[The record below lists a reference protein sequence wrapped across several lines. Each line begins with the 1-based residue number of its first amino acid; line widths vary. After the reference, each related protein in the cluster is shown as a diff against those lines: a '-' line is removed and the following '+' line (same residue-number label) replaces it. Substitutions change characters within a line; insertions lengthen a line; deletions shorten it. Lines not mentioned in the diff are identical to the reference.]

1 MKNLNHSAWK
11 ARYQHIAALTET
23 QALAIWQGYARDP
36 ERLRRMQNGLL
47 ALLVLWSLV
56 SMAQLVWM
64 PFRTHTI
71 DAASQMALNP
81 PSLAMHSEA
90 AVIDIS
96 SILGSGLFGGAS
108 DALPADLES
117 SVVSIDREGIEK
129 NAKETR
135 LALTLT
141 GIVAS
146 AEAGLGSAVIKSGSA
161 EQTYSV
167 SDKLPASGQVVL
179 AKVMPQQV
187 VIDNNGTYELIK
199 LYDGP
204 GVSIPARPSKQIAS
218 PSAPPQPN
226 TRPKRRDGQQNAAAQ
241 KALAGEYV
249 DQLYNDPAS
258 LATAVNVSPVREGDR
273 LVGYRIAPG
282 TDPAA
287 FDTWG
292 FEAGDIVT
300 AVNGLALSDASNTIK
315 LYQLM
320 KEADE
325 ATFDIKRGGGTVT
338 ISVDLT
344 KP

>member
-1 MKNLNHSAWK
+1 MKNLNHNVWK
-11 ARYQHIAALTET
+11 DGYQRAAALAKT
-23 QALAIWQGYARDP
+23 QSLAIWRQYARDP
-36 ERLRRMQNGLL
+36 QRLRRMQNGFL
-47 ALLVLWSLV
+47 ALLVLWSLL
-56 SMAQLVWM
+56 SASQLVWM

-71 DAASQMALNP
+71 DAVSEMALNP

-96 SILGSGLFGGAS
+96 AVLGSGSFGGAP

-117 SVVSIDREGIEK
+117 SVVSNDREGIEK
-129 NAKETR
+129 NAKESR

-141 GIVAS
+141 GILAS
-146 AEAGLGSAVIKSGSA
+146 TEDGLGSAVIKSESA
-161 EQTYSV
+161 EQSYSV

-199 LYDGP
+199 LYDYP
-204 GVSIPARPSKQIAS
+204 GNIILAEPSKQIAS
-218 PSAPPQPN
+218 PAILSESSA
-226 TRPKRRDGQQNAAAQ
+226 RAERRDAAAQ
-241 KALAGEYV
+241 KAQVGEYL
-249 DQLYNDPAS
+249 DQLYNDPES

-282 TDPAA
+282 ADSAA
-287 FDTWG
+287 FNILG
-292 FEAGDIVT
+292 FETGDILT

-344 KP
+344 NP